1 MKCGHDNCPNRTCM
15 RLLKNVFI
23 VFFILALHTD
33 AAAQTTLK
41 AEKGK
46 QISVKHANS
55 LKGSIHGYQ
64 RLIGAVEFEQQG
76 MIMTC
81 DSAHFFNETNSLD
94 AYGHVH
100 IRQGDSLNIYGDQLK
115 YDGNARKAELTKN
128 VRMIDADMTLT
139 TEAIVYDLNE
149 KVASYSSGGKI
160 INKENVLTSQI
171 GAYSTESKTLSFK
184 KNVVL
189 INPQYVMK
197 CDTLLYHPVTKTS
210 YFLGPTTI
218 KATNNSN
225 FIYCENGF
233 YDSEHDVCQFQKNAY
248 IITKDQTLKGDSIW
262 YNRKLGL
269 GKAMKNVQILDTTQ
283 KITIKGDLAIHNEN
297 TNISLITGNA
307 LYIQAF
313 TEDSLFLHADTL
325 KSITIYDS
333 TEVNS
338 KKKKKDLSD
347 TIVKEP
353 QRIVLGY
360 HNVRFY
366 KTDLQGKCDSLAWT
380 SVDSTMRLYNDPV
393 LWSGG
398 NQLTAEKVSI
408 ITHHGEILQLNMD
421 NNAFI
426 ASSEDSTRFNQ
437 IKGKKMTGYF
447 VKNELYKI
455 YVEGNGQTLYY
466 AKDNGAIMGV
476 NRADC
481 SSLVIK
487 IANQDVQ
494 SITFYNHPE
503 ATLYPPLDL
512 PPKEALLK
520 DFRWRAAEQPL
531 SVKDLFLK

>member
-1 MKCGHDNCPNRTCM
+1 M
-15 RLLKNVFI
+15 RLLKLLLFS
-23 VFFILALHTD
+23 FFLFAVGDGLI
-33 AAAQTTLK
+33 AQSAIK
-41 AEKGK
+41 VEKGK
-46 QISVKHANS
+46 QINLRHANS
-55 LKGSIHGYQ
+55 LKGSPKGFQ
-64 RLIGAVEFEQQG
+64 RLLGDVEFEQQG
-76 MIMTC
+76 MVMTC
-81 DSAHFFNETNSLD
+81 DSAHFFSEANSLN
-94 AYGHVH
+94 AFGHVH
-100 IRQGDSLNIYGDQLK
+100 IRQGDSLNIYGDLLK
-115 YDGNARKAELTKN
+115 YDGNSRKAELTKN
-128 VRMIDADMTLT
+128 VQMIDADMTLT
-139 TEAIVYDLNE
+139 TEAILYDLNE
-149 KVASYSSGGKI
+149 KVASYSNGGKI
-160 INKENVLTSQI
+160 INKENTLTSQI
-171 GAYSTESKTLSFK
+171 GAYSTEAKVLTFK

-189 INPQYVMK
+189 VNPQYVMK
-197 CDTLLYHPVTKTS
+197 CDTLRYHPLTKTS

-233 YDSEHDVCQFQKNAY
+233 YDSENDIAQFQKNAY
-248 IITKDQTLKGDSIW
+248 IVTKDQTLKGDSIW

-269 GKAMKNVQILDTTQ
+269 GKAMKNVEIIDTLQ
-283 KITIKGDLAIHNEN
+283 KITIKGDLAIHNEV

-307 LYIQAF
+307 LFIQSF
-313 TEDSLFLHADTL
+313 TTDSLFLHADTL

-333 TEVNS
+333 TDDGV
-338 KKKKKDLSD
+338 KKKKKDPSD

-353 QRIVLGY
+353 QKIILGY

-366 KTDLQGKCDSLAWT
+366 KTDLQGKCDSLSWT
-380 SVDSTMRLYNDPV
+380 SNDSTMRLYNDPV

-426 ASSEDSTRFNQ
+426 VSEEGDSTRFNQ

-447 VKNELYKI
+447 VKNELNRI

-466 AKDNGAIMGV
+466 AKDKDVIMGV

-481 SSLVIK
+481 SSLLIK

-494 SITFYNHPE
+494 SVTFYNHPE

-520 DFRWRAAEQPL
+520 DFKWRAVEQPL

>member
-1 MKCGHDNCPNRTCM
+1 MKCGHDNCPSMAKM
-15 RLLKNVFI
+15 RLRISFL
-23 VFFILALHTD
+23 FFFTLFLCAGL
-33 AAAQTTLK
+33 AAQSTIK
-41 AEKGK
+41 PEKGK
-46 QISVKHANS
+46 PINLKHANS
-55 LKGSIHGYQ
+55 LKGSPKGFQ

-76 MIMTC
+76 MTMTC
-81 DSAHFFNETNSLD
+81 DSAHFYNEANSLN

-100 IRQGDSLNIYGDQLK
+100 IRQGDSLNIFGDLLK
-115 YDGNARKAELTKN
+115 YDGNARRAELTKN
-128 VRMIDADMTLT
+128 VRMIDANMTLT
-139 TEAIVYDLNE
+139 TDAIVYDLNE

-160 INKENVLTSQI
+160 VNNENVLTSQI
-171 GAYSTESKTLSFK
+171 GAYSTEAKVLTFK

-189 INPQYVMK
+189 VNPQYVMK
-197 CDTLLYHPVTKTS
+197 CDTLRYHPLSKTS

-218 KATNNSN
+218 QATNNSN

-233 YDSEHDVCQFQKNAY
+233 YDSENDVCQFQKNAY

-269 GKAMKNVQILDTTQ
+269 GKAMKNVEIIDTAQ
-283 KITIKGDLAIHNEN
+283 KITIKGELAIHNEL
-297 TNISLITGNA
+297 TNISLITDHA
-307 LYIQAF
+307 LFIQSF
-313 TEDSLFLHADTL
+313 TKDSLFLHADTL
-325 KSITIYDS
+325 KSITMYDS
-333 TEVNS
+333 TAYDT
-338 KKKKKDLSD
+338 KRKKKDPSD
-347 TIVKEP
+347 TIMKEP
-353 QRIVLGY
+353 QKIVLGY

-380 SVDSTMRLYNDPV
+380 STDSTMRLYNDPV

-426 ASSEDSTRFNQ
+426 VSEEDSTRYNQ

-447 VKNELYKI
+447 VKNELNRI
-455 YVEGNGQTLYY
+455 YVDGNGQTLYY
-466 AKDNGAIMGV
+466 AKDKGMIMGV

-481 SSLVIK
+481 SSLLIR
-487 IANQDVQ
+487 IADQDVQ

-520 DFRWRAAEQPL
+520 DFKWRAMEQPL
-531 SVKDLFLK
+531 SVQDLFLK

>member
-1 MKCGHDNCPNRTCM
+1 MKCGHDNCPHRTQM
-15 RLLKNVFI
+15 RLLT
-23 VFFILALHTD
+23 ILFLNFLLLWLGPGL
-33 AAAQTTLK
+33 AAQSQIK

-46 QISVKHANS
+46 PINLKHANS
-55 LKGSIHGYQ
+55 LKGGKGYQ

-76 MIMTC
+76 MVMTC
-81 DSAHFFNETNSLD
+81 DSAHFFNEANSLI
-94 AYGHVH
+94 AFSHVH
-100 IRQGDSLNIYGDQLK
+100 IRQGDSLNIYGDLLK
-115 YDGNARKAELTKN
+115 YDGNARRADLSKN
-128 VRMIDADMTLT
+128 VKMIDSDMTLT
-139 TEAIVYDLNE
+139 TDAIVYDLNE
-149 KVASYSSGGKI
+149 KVASYSTGGKI
-160 INKENVLTSQI
+160 LNNENTLTSQI
-171 GAYSTESKTLSFK
+171 GAYSTEAKVLTFK
-184 KNVVL
+184 KNVLLV
-189 INPQYVMK
+189 NPQYVMK
-197 CDTLLYHPVTKTS
+197 CDTLRYHPLSKTS

-233 YDSEHDVCQFQKNAY
+233 YDSENDVAQFQKNAY
-248 IITKDQTLKGDSIW
+248 IVTRDQTLKGDSIW

-269 GKAMKNVQILDTTQ
+269 GKAMKNVEILDTAQ
-283 KITIKGDLAIHNEN
+283 KITIKGDLAIHNEV

-307 LYIQAF
+307 LFIQQF
-313 TEDSLFLHADTL
+313 TIDSLFLHADTL

-333 TEVNS
+333 LSLVP
-338 KKKKKDLSD
+338 KKKRDPAD

-353 QRIVLGY
+353 QKIILGY

-366 KTDLQGKCDSLAWT
+366 KTDLQGKCDSLSWT
-380 SVDSTMRLYNDPV
+380 STDSTMRLYNDPV

-398 NQLTAEKVSI
+398 NQLTAEKISI

-426 ASSEDSTRFNQ
+426 VSEEGDSTRFNQ

-447 VKNELYKI
+447 VKNELNRI

-466 AKDNGAIMGV
+466 AKDKDVIMGV

-481 SSLVIK
+481 SSLLIK
-487 IANQDVQ
+487 IVNQEVQ
-494 SITFYNHPE
+494 SVTFYNHPE

-520 DFRWRAAEQPL
+520 DFRWRAVEQPL

>member
-1 MKCGHDNCPNRTCM
+1 M
-15 RLLKNVFI
+15 RQLKTH
-23 VFFILALHTD
+23 FILLFLLLAV
-33 AAAQTTLK
+33 AGWSQTPP
-41 AEKGK
+41 KGK
-46 QISVKHANS
+46 QINLKHANS
-55 LKGSIHGYQ
+55 LKGSNRGFQ

-76 MIMTC
+76 MVMTC
-81 DSAHFFNETNSLD
+81 DSAHFFNEANSLD
-94 AYGHVH
+94 AFGHVH
-100 IRQGDSLNIYGDQLK
+100 IRQGDSLNIYGDLLK
-115 YDGNARKAELTKN
+115 YDGNARRAELSKN
-128 VRMIDADMTLT
+128 VQMVDADMTLT
-139 TEAIVYDLNE
+139 TDAIVYDLNE
-149 KVASYSSGGKI
+149 KTASYSTGGKI
-160 INKENVLTSQI
+160 INHENTLTSQI
-171 GAYSTESKTLSFK
+171 GAYSTEGKILTFK

-189 INPQYVMK
+189 VNPEYVMK
-197 CDTLLYHPVTKTS
+197 CDTLRYLPVSKIS

-218 KATNNSN
+218 TATNNSN

-233 YDSEHDVCQFQKNAY
+233 YDSDKDVCQFQKNAY

-269 GKAMKNVQILDTTQ
+269 GKAMKNVEILDTTQ
-283 KITIKGDLAIHNEN
+283 KITIKGELAIHNEN

-325 KSITIYDS
+325 KSISIYDS
-333 TEVNS
+333 TDYE
-338 KKKKKDLSD
+338 KKNKKHDPKD
-347 TIVKEP
+347 TIAREP
-353 QRIVLGY
+353 RRIVLGY
-360 HNVRFY
+360 HSVRFY

-380 SVDSTMRLYNDPV
+380 SADSTMRLYHDPV

-408 ITHHGEILQLNMD
+408 ITHHGEILQLHMD

-426 ASSEDSTRFNQ
+426 VSEEDSTRFNQ
-437 IKGKKMTGYF
+437 IKGKNMTGYF

-455 YVEGNGQTLYY
+455 YVDGNGQTLYY
-466 AKDNGAIMGV
+466 VKDKNILQGV

-481 SSLVIK
+481 SSLLIR
-487 IANQDVQ
+487 ISNQEVQ

-520 DFRWRAAEQPL
+520 DFRWRATEQPL

>member
-1 MKCGHDNCPNRTCM
+1 MAEM
-15 RLLKNVFI
+15 RLLKIGFTFL
-23 VFFILALHTD
+23 FFLLLTPAWS
-33 AAAQTTLK
+33 QSTLK
-41 AEKGK
+41 VEKGK
-46 QISVKHANS
+46 QINLRHANS
-55 LKGSIHGYQ
+55 LKGSPKGYQ
-64 RLIGAVEFEQQG
+64 RLLGNVEFEQQG
-76 MIMTC
+76 MVMTC
-81 DSAHFFNETNSLD
+81 DSAHFFNEANSLN
-94 AYGHVH
+94 AFGHVH
-100 IRQGDSLNIYGDQLK
+100 IQQGDSLNIYGDVLK
-115 YDGNARKAELTKN
+115 YNGNERKAELTKN

-139 TEAIVYDLNE
+139 TDAIVYDLNE

-171 GAYSTESKTLSFK
+171 GAYSTQAKVLTFK

-189 INPQYVMK
+189 VNPQYVMK
-197 CDTLLYHPVTKTS
+197 CDTLRYHPLSKTS

-218 KATNNSN
+218 QATNNSN

-233 YDSEHDVCQFQKNAY
+233 YDSENDVCQFQKNAY

-269 GKAMKNVQILDTTQ
+269 GKAMKNVEIIDTVQ
-283 KITIKGDLAIHNEN
+283 KITIRGELAIHNEL
-297 TNISLITGNA
+297 TNISLITDHA
-307 LYIQAF
+307 LFIQSF
-313 TEDSLFLHADTL
+313 TKDSLFLHADTL

-333 TEVNS
+333 TAYDP
-338 KKKKKDLSD
+338 KKKRDPAD
-347 TIVKEP
+347 TLVKEP
-353 QRIVLGY
+353 QKIILGY

-380 SVDSTMRLYNDPV
+380 SSDSTMRLFNDPV

-426 ASSEDSTRFNQ
+426 VSEEDSTRFNQ

-447 VKNELYKI
+447 VKNELNKI

-466 AKDNGAIMGV
+466 AKDKGVIMGV

-481 SSLVIK
+481 SSLLIR
-487 IANQDVQ
+487 IAEQDVQ

-520 DFRWRAAEQPL
+520 DFRWRAREQPL
-531 SVKDLFLK
+531 SVQDLFLK

>member
-1 MKCGHDNCPNRTCM
+1 MHQ
-15 RLLKNVFI
+15 LKKYFFL
-23 VFFILALHTD
+23 FFILLS
-33 AAAQTTLK
+33 AAGWSQTPP
-41 AEKGK
+41 KGK
-46 QISVKHANS
+46 QINVRHANS
-55 LKGSIHGYQ
+55 LKGSKFGYQ
-64 RLIGAVEFEQQG
+64 RLIGAVEFEQQD

-81 DSAHFFNETNSLD
+81 DSAHFYTEANSMD
-94 AYGHVH
+94 AFGHVH
-100 IRQGDSLNIYGDQLK
+100 IKQGDSLNIYGDLLK
-115 YDGNARKAELTKN
+115 YDGNTRRAELSKN
-128 VRMIDADMTLT
+128 VQMTDADMTLT
-139 TEAIVYDLNE
+139 TDAIVYDLNE

-160 INKENVLTSQI
+160 VNHENVLTSQI
-171 GAYSTESKTLSFK
+171 GAYSTEGKVLTFK

-189 INPQYVMK
+189 VNPEYVMK
-197 CDTLLYHPVTKTS
+197 CDTLRYLPNSKIS

-218 KATNNSN
+218 TATNNSN

-233 YDSEHDVCQFQKNAY
+233 YDSEKDVCQFQQNAY

-269 GKAMKNVQILDTTQ
+269 GKAMKNVQIIDTTQ

-325 KSITIYDS
+325 KSISIYDS
-333 TEVNS
+333 TAYE
-338 KKKKKDLSD
+338 KKYKKRDPDD
-347 TIVKEP
+347 TIAREP
-353 QRIVLGY
+353 RRIVLGY
-360 HNVRFY
+360 HQVRFY

-380 SVDSTMRLYNDPV
+380 SIDSTMRLFNDPV

-408 ITHHGEILQLNMD
+408 ITHHGEILRLNMD

-426 ASSEDSTRFNQ
+426 VSEEDSTRYNQ
-437 IKGKKMTGYF
+437 IKGKNMTGYF
-447 VKNELYKI
+447 INNDLRKI
-455 YVEGNGQTLYY
+455 LVEGNGQTLYY
-466 AKDNGAIMGV
+466 VKDNDVIMGV

-481 SSLVIK
+481 SSLMIR
-487 IANQDVQ
+487 IADEEVQ
-494 SITFYNHPE
+494 SVTFYNHPD
-503 ATLYPPLDL
+503 ASLYPPLDL

-520 DFRWRAAEQPL
+520 DFRWRATEQPL

>member
-1 MKCGHDNCPNRTCM
+1 M
-15 RLLKNVFI
+15 RLLKNS
-23 VFFILALHTD
+23 FFIFFLLFLSQELV
-33 AAAQTTLK
+33 AQSTIK

-46 QISVKHANS
+46 QINLKHANS
-55 LKGSIHGYQ
+55 LKSSPRGFQ

-81 DSAHFFNETNSLD
+81 DSAHFFQEANSLD

-100 IRQGDSLNIYGDQLK
+100 IRQGDSLNIFGDILK
-115 YDGNARKAELTKN
+115 YDGNARRAELQKN
-128 VRMIDADMTLT
+128 VRMIDRDMTLT

-160 INKENVLTSQI
+160 VNKENVLTSQI
-171 GAYSTESKTLSFK
+171 GAYSTEAKVLTFK
-184 KNVVL
+184 KNVLLV
-189 INPQYVMK
+189 NPQYVMK
-197 CDTLLYHPVTKTS
+197 CDTLRYHPLTKTS

-233 YDSEHDVCQFQKNAY
+233 YDSQNDVAQFQKNAY
-248 IITKDQTLKGDSIW
+248 IVTKDQTLKGDSIW

-269 GKAMKNVQILDTTQ
+269 GKAMKNVEIIDTAQ
-283 KITIKGDLAIHNEN
+283 KITIKGDLAIHNEV
-297 TNISLITGNA
+297 TNISLITGHA
-307 LYIQAF
+307 LFIQQF
-313 TEDSLFLHADTL
+313 TKDSLFLHADTL

-333 TEVNS
+333 TAYDT
-338 KKKKKDLSD
+338 KIKDPADSL
-347 TIVKEP
+347 VKEP
-353 QRIVLGY
+353 QKIILGY
-360 HNVRFY
+360 HNVRFF
-366 KTDLQGKCDSLAWT
+366 KTDLQGKCDSLSWT
-380 SVDSTMRLYNDPV
+380 STDSTMRLFNDPV

-426 ASSEDSTRFNQ
+426 VSEEDTSRFNQ

-447 VKNELYKI
+447 VKNELNKI
-455 YVEGNGQTLYY
+455 FVEGNGQTLYY
-466 AKDNGAIMGV
+466 AKDEGVIMGV

-481 SSLVIK
+481 SSLLIR
-487 IANQDVQ
+487 IAEQDVQ

-520 DFRWRAAEQPL
+520 DFKWRALEQPL
-531 SVKDLFLK
+531 SVQDLFLK